1 LDRQIGLRSDA
12 EIGANEGNN
21 RVTYAQ
27 WKRRCGGVPI
37 GCMKQWMVKS
47 IQVCALLIALAVP
60 SFAEESKRG
69 FYEGNLAGGGRVIFF
84 VQGNHALSTYVFDV
98 AGHQASFGGATVAD
112 NGTFTVT
119 LTPSGTIT
127 GTVTPASV
135 TATVLGQSITANR
148 VGTFGEGEHFGGR
161 FSTTATSSTGT
172 SFDVKFVV
180 DAQKNIFM
188 IAKQG
193 ATVLGGF
200 GTITVTPSATPTP
213 TPSANGADD
222 HGSDD
227 GCDNSGSGNCED
239 QDEREDHHL
248 DPDDNSF
255 SATFTVTFVTGETV
269 TGHLTISHGLLL
281 GDFTLNGVV
290 FHFRA
295 PQESSE
301 NRLANISTRGFVNT
315 GQGQLIGGF
324 IIRGGPKMVLIR
336 ALGPSLTQFGVNP
349 VLADPELKVFQNT
362 TLLRQNDNW
371 QSATNAADVTA
382 TTLAPTNAKE
392 AAILMRLEPGN
403 YTTVVDGADNGTGIA
418 LVEVFEIDRD

>member
-1 LDRQIGLRSDA
+1 M
-12 EIGANEGNN
+12 E
-21 RVTYAQ
+21 
-27 WKRRCGGVPI
+27 P
-37 GCMKQWMVKS
+37 MKQWFVKS

-98 AGHQASFGGATVAD
+98 AGHQAAFGGATVAD
-112 NGTFTVT
+112 NGTFTLT
-119 LTPSGTIT
+119 LTPSGTVT

-135 TATVLGQSITANR
+135 SATVLGQAVTANR
-148 VGTFGEGEHFGGR
+148 VGTFGEGERFGGR
-161 FSTTATSSTGT
+161 FSATATSSTGT

-200 GTITVTPSATPTP
+200 GTITVTPTATPTP
-213 TPSANGADD
+213 TPTATPSANGADD

-227 GCDNSGSGNCED
+227 GCDNSGSGNTCED
-239 QDEREDHHL
+239 EDEKEDHNL
-248 DPDDNSF
+248 DPDDHSF
-255 SATFTVTFVTGETV
+255 NATFTVTFVTGETV
-269 TGHLTISHGLLL
+269 TGHLIISHGLLV

-290 FHFRA
+290 FQFRA

-301 NRLANISTRGFVNT
+301 NHLANISTRGFVNT

-336 ALGPSLTQFGVNP
+336 ALGPSLAQFGVNP
-349 VLADPELKVFQNT
+349 VLADPQLKVFQNT
-362 TLLRQNDNW
+362 TLLKQNDNW
-371 QSATNAADVTA
+371 QSAANANEVTA

-392 AAILMRLEPGN
+392 AAILIRLEPGN

>member
-1 LDRQIGLRSDA
+1 
-12 EIGANEGNN
+12 
-21 RVTYAQ
+21 
-27 WKRRCGGVPI
+27 
-37 GCMKQWMVKS
+37 MKQWITKS
-47 IQVCALLIALAVP
+47 IQVCALLVALAVT

-69 FYEGNLAGGGRVIFF
+69 FFEGNLAGGGRVIFF

-98 AGHQASFGGATVAD
+98 AGHQAAFGGATVAD
-112 NGTFTVT
+112 NGTFTLT

-127 GTVTPASV
+127 GTVSPASV
-135 TATVLGQSITANR
+135 TATLLGQTITANR
-148 VGTFGEGEHFGGR
+148 VSTFGEGEHFGGR
-161 FSTTATSSTGT
+161 FSATATSSTGT

-200 GTITVTPSATPTP
+200 GTITVATPSPTPTP
-213 TPSANGADD
+213 TPSPSANSADD
-222 HGSDD
+222 HGNDD
-227 GCDNSGSGNCED
+227 GCDNSGSGSCED
-239 QDEREDHHL
+239 EHQDEREDHHL
-248 DPDDNSF
+248 DPEDRSF
-255 SATFTVTFVTGETV
+255 SATFTLTFVTGETV

-301 NRLANISTRGFVNT
+301 NRMANISTRGFVNT

-324 IIRGGPKMVLIR
+324 IIRGGPKLVLIR
-336 ALGPSLTQFGVNP
+336 ALGPSLAAAGVNP
-349 VLADPELKVFQNT
+349 ALADPELKLFQNN

-371 QSATNAADVTA
+371 QSAANSTEIIA
-382 TTLAPTNAKE
+382 TTIPPTNGKE
-392 AAILMRLEPGN
+392 AAILIRLEPGN

-418 LVEVFEIDRD
+418 LVEVYEIDRD

>member
-1 LDRQIGLRSDA
+1 
-12 EIGANEGNN
+12 
-21 RVTYAQ
+21 
-27 WKRRCGGVPI
+27 
-37 GCMKQWMVKS
+37 MKQWIAKS

-98 AGHQASFGGATVAD
+98 AGHQAAFGGATVAD
-112 NGTFTVT
+112 NGTFTLT
-119 LTPSGTIT
+119 LTPSGTVT
-127 GTVTPASV
+127 GTVAPGSV
-135 TATVLGQSITANR
+135 TATLLGQTITANR
-148 VGTFGEGEHFGGR
+148 VGTFGEAEHFGGR
-161 FSTTATSSTGT
+161 FSAIATSSTGT

-200 GTITVTPSATPTP
+200 GTITVTTPTPTPTATP
-213 TPSANGADD
+213 TPSANSTAVADD
-222 HGSDD
+222 NGSDD
-227 GCDNSGSGNCED
+227 GGGGGHEFED
-239 QDEREDHHL
+239 QDEREDHNL
-248 DPDDNSF
+248 DNNSPSF

-336 ALGPSLTQFGVNP
+336 AVGPSLTQFGVNP
-349 VLADPELKVFQNT
+349 VLADPQLKVFQNS

-371 QSATNAADVTA
+371 QSAANASDVTA
-382 TTLAPTNAKE
+382 TGLAPTNAKE
-392 AAILMRLEPGN
+392 AAVLLRLEPGD

-418 LVEVFEIDRD
+418 LVEVFEMDRD

>member
-1 LDRQIGLRSDA
+1 
-12 EIGANEGNN
+12 
-21 RVTYAQ
+21 
-27 WKRRCGGVPI
+27 
-37 GCMKQWMVKS
+37 MKQWLSKS

-69 FYEGNLAGGGRVIFF
+69 FYEGTLTGGGRVVFF

-98 AGHQASFGGATVAD
+98 AGHQAAFGGGTVAN
-112 NGTFTVT
+112 NGSFT
-119 LTPSGTIT
+119 LTLNPSGTIS
-127 GTVTPASV
+127 GTVNPSTV
-135 TATVLGQSITANR
+135 TATVAGQNVTANLVR
-148 VGTFGEGEHFGGR
+148 AFGESEHFGGR
-161 FSTTATSSTGT
+161 FTATATSSSGA

-200 GTITVTPSATPTP
+200 GTITVTPSPSPSPSATASPSATPSTG
-213 TPSANGADD
+213 SAVSPND

-227 GCDNSGSGNCED
+227 GDHEFED
-239 QDEREDHHL
+239 EDEREDHNL
-248 DPDDNSF
+248 DDNSPSF

-295 PQESSE
+295 PQESTE
-301 NRLANISTRGFVNT
+301 NHMANISTRGFVNS

-324 IIRGGPKMVLIR
+324 IIRGGPKLVLIR
-336 ALGPSLTQFGVNP
+336 ALGPSLTAAGVNP
-349 VLADPELKVFQNT
+349 VLADPEIKLFQNN
-362 TLLRQNDNW
+362 TLLQQNNDW
-371 QSATNAADVTA
+371 QSAANVNDIMA
-382 TTLAPTNAKE
+382 TTIPPTNPKE
-392 AAILMRLEPGN
+392 AAILVRLEPGN

-418 LVEVFEIDRD
+418 LVEVYEIDRD

>member
-1 LDRQIGLRSDA
+1 
-12 EIGANEGNN
+12 
-21 RVTYAQ
+21 
-27 WKRRCGGVPI
+27 
-37 GCMKQWMVKS
+37 MKQWLVKS

-98 AGHQASFGGATVAD
+98 GGHQASFGGATVAD
-112 NGTFTVT
+112 NGSFTLT
-119 LTPSGTIT
+119 LTPSGTVT
-127 GTVTPASV
+127 GTVTPGSV
-135 TATVLGQSITANR
+135 SATLLGQTITANR

-161 FSTTATSSTGT
+161 FSTTATSDAGA

-200 GTITVTPSATPTP
+200 GTITVTPAATPTP
-213 TPSANGADD
+213 SPSANRADD

-227 GCDNSGSGNCED
+227 GDDCSNSGSGNTCED
-239 QDEREDHHL
+239 EDEREDHHL
-248 DPDDNSF
+248 DPEDHSF

-269 TGHLTISHGLLL
+269 TGHLTISHGLLV

-290 FHFRA
+290 FRFRA

-324 IIRGGPKMVLIR
+324 IVRGGPKLVLVR
-336 ALGPSLTQFGVNP
+336 ALGPSLSAAGVNP
-349 VLADPELKVFQNT
+349 ALANPELKLFQDS
-362 TLLRQNDNW
+362 TLLRQNDDW
-371 QSATNAADVTA
+371 QSATNANEVSA
-382 TTLAPTNAKE
+382 TTIPPTNAKE
-392 AAILMRLEPGN
+392 AAILIRLEPGN
-403 YTTVVDGADNGTGIA
+403 YTTVVDGADGGTGIA
-418 LVEVFEIDRD
+418 LVEVYEIDRD

>member
-1 LDRQIGLRSDA
+1 MSTA
-12 EIGANEGNN
+12 PGNN
-21 RVTYAQ
+21 CVTDAQ
-27 WKRRCGGVPI
+27 WKRRRESVPI
-37 GCMKQWMVKS
+37 GGMKQWLAKT

-69 FYEGNLAGGGRVIFF
+69 FYEGNLAGGGRAVFF
-84 VQGNHALSTYVFDV
+84 VQGNHALSAYVFDS
-98 AGHQASFGGATVAD
+98 AGHQAYFGGATVAD
-112 NGTFTVT
+112 NGTFT
-119 LTPSGTIT
+119 LTTTPAGTIT
-127 GTVTPASV
+127 GTVNPSTV
-135 TATVLGQSITANR
+135 TASLLGQNVTANR

-161 FSTTATSSTGT
+161 FSATATSSSGS

-200 GTITVTPSATPTP
+200 GTITVTTPNATPTP
-213 TPSANGADD
+213 SPSATGAND
-222 HGSDD
+222 HGGGDD
-227 GCDNSGSGNCED
+227 GCDNSGPGSTCED
-239 QDEREDHHL
+239 EDEQEDHHL
-248 DPDDNSF
+248 DPDDRSF
-255 SATFTVTFVTGETV
+255 SATFSLTFVTGETV
-269 TGHLTISHGLLL
+269 TGHLTVSHGLLV

-290 FHFRA
+290 FRFRA
-295 PQESSE
+295 PQESSD

-349 VLADPELKVFQNT
+349 ALADPQLRVFQNT

-371 QSATNAADVTA
+371 QSATNASEIAA
-382 TTLAPTNAKE
+382 TTIAPTNSKE
-392 AAILMRLEPGN
+392 AAILIRLEPGN

-418 LVEVFEIDRD
+418 LVEVYEIDRD

>member
-1 LDRQIGLRSDA
+1 
-12 EIGANEGNN
+12 
-21 RVTYAQ
+21 
-27 WKRRCGGVPI
+27 
-37 GCMKQWMVKS
+37 MKQWIAKS
-47 IQVCALLIALAVP
+47 IQVCALLVALAVT

-69 FYEGNLAGGGRVIFF
+69 FFEGNLAGGGRVVFF

-98 AGHQASFGGATVAD
+98 AGHQAAFGGATVAD
-112 NGTFTVT
+112 DGTFTLT

-127 GTVTPASV
+127 GTVSPASV
-135 TATVLGQSITANR
+135 TATLLGQTITANR

-161 FSTTATSSTGT
+161 FSATATSSTGT

-200 GTITVTPSATPTP
+200 GTITVTTPTPTPTP
-213 TPSANGADD
+213 TPSPSANSADD
-222 HGSDD
+222 HGNDD
-227 GCDNSGSGNCED
+227 GCDNSGSGSCEDED

-248 DPDDNSF
+248 DPEDRSF
-255 SATFTVTFVTGETV
+255 SATFTLTFVTGETV

-301 NRLANISTRGFVNT
+301 NRMANISTRGFVNT

-324 IIRGGPKMVLIR
+324 IIRGGPKLVLIR
-336 ALGPSLTQFGVNP
+336 ALGPSLAAAGVNP
-349 VLADPELKVFQNT
+349 ALADPQLKLFQNN

-371 QSATNAADVTA
+371 QSAANSTEIIA
-382 TTLAPTNAKE
+382 TTIPPTNAKE
-392 AAILMRLEPGN
+392 AAILIRLEPGN

-418 LVEVFEIDRD
+418 LVEVYEIDRD

>member
-1 LDRQIGLRSDA
+1 
-12 EIGANEGNN
+12 
-21 RVTYAQ
+21 
-27 WKRRCGGVPI
+27 
-37 GCMKQWMVKS
+37 MKQWIAKS

-60 SFAEESKRG
+60 GFAEESKRG

-112 NGTFTVT
+112 NGTFTLT
-119 LTPSGTIT
+119 LTPSGTVT

-135 TATVLGQSITANR
+135 AATLLGQTITANR

-161 FSTTATSSTGT
+161 FSATATSSSGT

-200 GTITVTPSATPTP
+200 GTITVTPTATPTP
-213 TPSANGADD
+213 SPSANSADD
-222 HGSDD
+222 HGGGDN
-227 GCDNSGSGNCED
+227 CDNSGSGNTCED
-239 QDEREDHHL
+239 EDEREDHNL
-248 DPDDNSF
+248 DPDDHGF
-255 SATFTVTFVTGETV
+255 SATFTLTFVTGETV
-269 TGHLTISHGLLL
+269 TGHLTIDHGLLV

-290 FHFRA
+290 FRFRA
-295 PQESSE
+295 PQESND

-336 ALGPSLTQFGVNP
+336 AVGPSLAQFGVNP
-349 VLADPELKVFQNT
+349 VLADPQLKVFQNS

-371 QSATNAADVTA
+371 QSAANASEVTA
-382 TTLAPTNAKE
+382 TGLAPTNAKE
-392 AAILMRLEPGN
+392 AAILLRLEPGD

-418 LVEVFEIDRD
+418 LVEVFEMDRD